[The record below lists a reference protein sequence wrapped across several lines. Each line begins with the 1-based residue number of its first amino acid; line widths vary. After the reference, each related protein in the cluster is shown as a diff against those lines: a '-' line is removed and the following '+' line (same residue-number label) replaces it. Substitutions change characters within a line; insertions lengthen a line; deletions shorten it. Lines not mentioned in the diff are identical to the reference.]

1 MAEDPKKPTR
11 GEMLKMAVSDV
22 NIKNQKIIENPFNE
36 QSTIISA
43 KQLDVDRFATYD
55 SKTYGKLGFDPFKD
69 SLFKIIFLNNLK
81 FLTKLT
87 PV

>member
-43 KQLDVDRFATYD
+43 KQLDE
-55 SKTYGKLGFDPFKD
+55 
-69 SLFKIIFLNNLK
+69 
-81 FLTKLT
+81 
-87 PV
+87 

>member
-11 GEMLKMAVSDV
+11 ADMLKMAVSDV
-22 NIKNQKIIENPFNE
+22 NIKNQKVIENPFNE

-43 KQLDVDRFATYD
+43 KQLDVDRFATYN

-69 SLFKIIFLNNLK
+69 NNKIYNK
-81 FLTKLT
+81 KLL
-87 PV
+87 